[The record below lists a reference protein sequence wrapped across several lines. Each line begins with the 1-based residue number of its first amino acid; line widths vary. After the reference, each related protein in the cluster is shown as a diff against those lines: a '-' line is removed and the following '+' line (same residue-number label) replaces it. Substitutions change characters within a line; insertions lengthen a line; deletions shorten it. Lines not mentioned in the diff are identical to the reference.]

1 MPPLVI
7 PLYYQLLEAYHPIE
21 YYSPPPSV
29 LVENISLPT
38 STPTIVQSRQNY
50 KLALIGDSMIDTLS
64 ENICQKSFV
73 SYFPQTNF
81 QLLKYGY
88 GSTTIESA
96 LKRLTEMTV
105 YLGKNYSSVL
115 SQNPDL
121 IVIESFAYNNYGNSE
136 SGINRYRQALSDI
149 IKVIKTQSPKT
160 KIVLAATIAPNSIS
174 FGNGLK
180 DVHFSAL
187 EKIEKTSTI
196 KLYLQN
202 IINYGNENNLP
213 VANAYQSSLFNQ
225 EGLESLISSGDHLHP
240 SPLGTQLFCDTLAK
254 TIYDNHLLI
263 AN

>member
-7 PLYYQLLEAYHPIE
+7 PLYYQLLQAYHPIE
-21 YYSPPPSV
+21 YYSPPPFV
-29 LVENISLPT
+29 LVEN
-38 STPTIVQSRQNY
+38 TPTPTASIIKSNQTY
-50 KLALIGDSMIDTLS
+50 KLALVGDSMIDTLS
-64 ENICQKSFV
+64 ENICQKSFA
-73 SYFPQTNF
+73 SYFPGARF
-81 QLLKYGY
+81 DLLKYGY

-96 LKRLTEMTV
+96 LKRLTETTV
-105 YLGKNYSSVL
+105 YLGKNNSPIL
-115 SQNPDL
+115 SQKPNL

-136 SGINRYRQALSDI
+136 SGINRYRQALRDI
-149 IKVIKTQSPKT
+149 LKTINDQSPKT

-180 DVHFSAL
+180 DTHFSAL

-202 IINYGNENNLP
+202 IINFGSENNLP
-213 VANAYQSSLFNQ
+213 VANAYQPSLFNQ